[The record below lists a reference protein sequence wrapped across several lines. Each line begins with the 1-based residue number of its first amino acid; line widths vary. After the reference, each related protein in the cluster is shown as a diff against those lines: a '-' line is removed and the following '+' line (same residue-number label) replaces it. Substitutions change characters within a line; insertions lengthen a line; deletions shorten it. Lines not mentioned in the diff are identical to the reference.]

1 MTSVT
6 VDRVDLQSFQF
17 LPKKELKHLIHE
29 YVKSVFDSKPL
40 QQWFFGEGYLM
51 FSVMVE
57 YNLHLL
63 EMSKYNL
70 CAWFLVFMAI
80 ALKDS
85 LM

>member
-1 MTSVT
+1 
-6 VDRVDLQSFQF
+6 
-17 LPKKELKHLIHE
+17 
-29 YVKSVFDSKPL
+29 
-40 QQWFFGEGYLM
+40 M